1 MPRTPGRKAVPW
13 LLLLDVAMILRD
25 HWGFLDDRDRRELS
39 RIVGKSKGRPGNL
52 TPQERR
58 ELVRI
63 LRKLDP
69 VTAGRRLLPFS
80 GGVRKSKLRARR
92 RG

>member
-1 MPRTPGRKAVPW
+1 MPKLPGRKALPW
-13 LLLLDVAMILRD
+13 MLLLEAAMIARE
-25 HWGFLDDRDRRELS
+25 HWGFLDPKDRRELS

-63 LRKLDP
+63 VKQLDP
-69 VTAGRRLLPFS
+69 ITAGRRLLPFN
-80 GGVRKSKLRARR
+80 GGVRKSRLRGRR
-92 RG
+92 